1 MEEICNKEKFIKE
14 GVEYSK
20 ADIESKVHW
29 NFYQQIQQKIINLII
44 LVKNT
49 LYYTRITGM
58 QSNLYMS
65 KCVLQ
70 KV

>member
-20 ADIESKVHW
+20 TDMKVHW